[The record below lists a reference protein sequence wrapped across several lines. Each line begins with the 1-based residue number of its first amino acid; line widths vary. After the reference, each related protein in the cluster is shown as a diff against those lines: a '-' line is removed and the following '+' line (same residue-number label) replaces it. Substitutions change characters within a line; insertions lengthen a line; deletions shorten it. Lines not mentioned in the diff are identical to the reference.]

1 MSVQDAY
8 EKLGVTEN
16 SSFDEIQQA
25 KQRLGQE
32 YQNDSKQLESVET
45 AYDAIIMDRLKKRQ
59 EGKIKVPEGIRFPER
74 KVEKTPSSSFNPI
87 PANVSSGWL
96 QGFIDTPERN
106 DILIPAGIYL
116 ALSILTFLTPSSD
129 GSSLTPLLLTLGFG
143 GCLYFL
149 NRKEK
154 RFGRSLL
161 LALGGLVIGVSLG
174 ALLFGLLEG
183 QFSNM
188 TVDQVSTVIA
198 FLFLWLISSFLR

>member
-32 YQNDSKQLESVET
+32 YQNDSKQLEGVET

-74 KVEKTPSSSFNPI
+74 KVEKTQSSSFNPI
-87 PANVSSGWL
+87 PANVSSSWL
-96 QGFIDTPERN
+96 QRFIDTPDRN
-106 DILIPAGIYL
+106 DILLPAGIYL
-116 ALSILTFLTPSSD
+116 ALSVLAFLTPSSD

-143 GCLYFL
+143 GCVYFL

-198 FLFLWLISSFLR
+198 FLFFWLISSFLR